1 MIKIS
6 RSAAGVWNNLEDT
19 NSTKIYFRILAKIA
33 KENWKVIDNNEI
45 VVATSPSPF
54 LLESFSSTSSEAD
67 LFVPIENEPL
77 INNGND
83 ISTNELVAIIP
94 QANLIDTSFIAP
106 DVDIAGPL
114 DDDIHNSNS
123 GDNDDVV
130 TISGEIILQFS
141 LPISRSAAG
150 VWNNLED
157 TNSTKIYFRIL
168 AKIAKENWKVIDNN
182 EIVVATSPSP
192 FLLESFS
199 STSSE
204 ADLFVPIEN
213 EPLINNGNDI
223 STNELV
229 AIIPQANL
237 IDSMIDRRR

>member
-1 MIKIS
+1 MCSNIKLLVERLNLSEEQKKLLENPPDIVKMTIDDLVSFSNKPKKNPQRIQNVWIIFLKNFGEYLRKKYPDETFSMIKIS

-141 LPISRSAAG
+141 LPERLFPSDIVKINQRINRQNNCYWIS
-150 VWNNLED
+150 D
-157 TNSTKIYFRIL
+157 Y
-168 AKIAKENWKVIDNN
+168 
-182 EIVVATSPSP
+182 
-192 FLLESFS
+192 
-199 STSSE
+199 
-204 ADLFVPIEN
+204 
-213 EPLINNGNDI
+213 
-223 STNELV
+223 
-229 AIIPQANL
+229 
-237 IDSMIDRRR
+237 